1 MVMLELVRLIHNE
14 KITLK
19 VVMLGT
25 DIQVLCYGG
34 NKPHIGAVSLAV
46 PYESK
51 NMTGASVS
59 TLTVLSHREDL
70 VSRQL
75 AESFCKQLKASVAVS
90 CGIHYE
96 QITKELILEIQN
108 VVTDM
113 SQELIAEMQNQTLFA
128 VDDSTE

>member
-1 MVMLELVRLIHNE
+1 MYELVRLIHNE

-19 VVMLGT
+19 VVMIGM

-34 NKPHIGAVSLAV
+34 DEPHIGAVSLAV
-46 PYESK
+46 PYESG

-59 TLTVLSHREDL
+59 TLTALTHREDN
-70 VSRQL
+70 VCRQL
-75 AESFCKQLKASVAVS
+75 AESFCKQLKTSVAVS
-90 CGIHYE
+90 CGIHYD

-113 SQELIAEMQNQTLFA
+113 SKELIDEIQNRKIST
-128 VDDSTE
+128 VDDSTD